1 MTTRE
6 FPDCL
11 VVRIP
16 GCHCCDP
23 GSSESQN
30 WKNHTTDS
38 DPSLLPIWQAC
49 PALGALLAP
58 PVTIKLVVAPTLQ
71 MSKLRLEEVAFL
83 RVTQLLRW
91 QGWVVEVED
100 T

>member
-1 MTTRE
+1 MEKSYKQQRP
-6 FPDCL
+6 F
-11 VVRIP
+11 VA
-16 GCHCCDP
+16 
-23 GSSESQN
+23 
-30 WKNHTTDS
+30 
-38 DPSLLPIWQAC
+38 IWQAR
-49 PALGALLAP
+49 PALGALLAS

-71 MSKLRLEEVAFL
+71 MSKLRLEEVVSL